1 MNKPSGSK
9 PKPNPAPP
17 AKNRCSPAK
26 GLSALEERVYD
37 LEAQMAALLLE
48 RDKEQPVRSTNNERT
63 GINVTKAELTLIVQA
78 LKLMWNQEDMVDV
91 RQEQAEW
98 FELTVNRFTKMLEEW
113 T

>member
-1 MNKPSGSK
+1 MNKPSGRK
-9 PKPNPAPP
+9 PRPNPAPP
-17 AKNRCSPAK
+17 AKR

-37 LEAQMAALLLE
+37 LEAEVAALILE
-48 RDKEQPVRSTNNERT
+48 RDKQQPTRNERT
-63 GINVTKAELTLIVQA
+63 SVAITKAELTLIVQA

-98 FELTVNRFTKMLEEW
+98 FELTVNRFAKMLEDW